1 MNDRPPGQD
10 WVLHVDLDQFI
21 AAVEV
26 LRRPE
31 LAGLPVIVGGR
42 GDPTERGVVATASYE
57 ARAFGVGSGMPLRVA
72 ARKCPD
78 AVFLAADRAA
88 YDAASAEVMET
99 LRSLEWGGVPVVV
112 EVLGWDEAFLAA
124 GDPAG
129 DPAGDAGDVAGEG
142 VGGGTPG
149 AAPLDPK
156 AFAEEI
162 RARVLEATGL
172 HCSVGIGDNKLRAKI
187 ATDFGKP
194 RGVWQLTHATWFEVM
209 GDRPTDALWGVG
221 RKTQKKLAA
230 LGIDTVS
237 QLAESDVQVLAAT
250 LGPTMGPW
258 YHRLGRG
265 ADTSRVDATP
275 WVPRAHGREE
285 TYQEDLDDWGRVAE
299 EVRALTR
306 RVVRDIDREGRPAAR
321 VGIKVRFK
329 PFITVTRSLTL
340 PEPTNDPDT
349 LAAAA
354 VSLLDR
360 VEQDRAVRLLGGR
373 LEMTEPAG
381 GY

>member
-1 MNDRPPGQD
+1 MT

-31 LAGLPVIVGGR
+31 LAGLPVVVGGR
-42 GDPTERGVVATASYE
+42 GDPTERGVVSTASYE
-57 ARAFGVGSGMPLRVA
+57 ARAFGVGSGMPLRLA

-78 AVFLAADRAA
+78 AVFLPVDREA
-88 YDAASAEVMET
+88 YDEASAAVMGT
-99 LRSLEWGGVPVVV
+99 LRGLEWGGVPVVL

-124 GDPAG
+124 GPGHGELG
-129 DPAGDAGDVAGEG
+129 DPR
-142 VGGGTPG
+142 
-149 AAPLDPK
+149 

-162 RARVLEATGL
+162 RARVLEATRL

-194 RGVWQLTHATWFEVM
+194 RGVWQLTEENWSEVM
-209 GDRPTDALWGVG
+209 GDRPTEALWGIG
-221 RKTQKKLAA
+221 RKTAKKLEA
-230 LGIDTVS
+230 LGIRTVTE
-237 QLAESDVQVLAAT
+237 LAESDARVLAAE

-265 ADTSRVDATP
+265 VDSSPVDASP

-285 TYQEDLDDWGRVAE
+285 TFQDDLEDWAAVADA
-299 EVRALTR
+299 VRELTR
-306 RVVRDIDREGRPAAR
+306 RVVADIDREGRPAAR
-321 VGIKVRFK
+321 VGLKVRYR
-329 PFITVTRSLTL
+329 PFFTVSRSLTL
-340 PEPTNDPDT
+340 PEPTNDVAT

-360 VEQDRAVRLLGGR
+360 VERDRPVRLLGVR
-373 LEMTEPAG
+373 LEMTEPEG